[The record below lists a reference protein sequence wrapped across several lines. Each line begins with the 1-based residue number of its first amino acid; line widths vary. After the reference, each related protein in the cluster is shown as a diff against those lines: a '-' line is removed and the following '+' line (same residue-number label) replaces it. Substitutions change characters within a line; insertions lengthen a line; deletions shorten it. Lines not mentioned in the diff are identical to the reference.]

1 MCKWQVLND
10 YNILYG
16 MICFWTETGEALL
29 SIAKR
34 NAPGHREENVHKK
47 HRTRA

>member
-34 NAPGHREENVHKK
+34 KAS
-47 HRTRA
+47 RASGRKCSQKA